1 MIDVWT
7 EKHRPGTLSEVVGQK
22 NTVDRLE
29 AFVENDEVPH
39 MLFAGPAGTGK
50 TTSSIALA
58 KDLYSDEWKQ
68 NFMET
73 NASDE
78 RGIDVV
84 REKVKNFARTKSIGA
99 DYKIIFL
106 DEADALTSDAQQ
118 ALRRTM
124 EQFSNNCR
132 FILSCN
138 YSSKIIDPIQS
149 RCAVFRFNRL
159 EESNVKNYI
168 ERLAKE
174 EDFKISEDAVEAVVR
189 VAEGDLRRVTNILQT
204 ASINN
209 NEIEEEDI
217 YSIAASLR
225 PDEITEILNDS
236 LKDNFMNA
244 RDTLADLM
252 IDRGLDGQDVI
263 DSIHREIFDLD
274 ISERAKLEIIE
285 NLGEFEFRINEGG
298 SADIQIEAFLAKM
311 ADLENN

>member
-7 EKHRPGTLSEVVGQK
+7 EKHRPDTLSEVVGQE
-22 NTVDRLE
+22 NIVDRLE

-50 TTSSIALA
+50 TTSAIALA
-58 KDLYSDEWKQ
+58 KDLYGDEWKQ

-84 REKVKNFARTKSIGA
+84 REKIKNFARTKSIGA

-124 EQFSNNCR
+124 EQFSDNCR

-149 RCAVFRFNRL
+149 KTISRGWEKTRTSRSLRTQLKPSCVSRKETS
-159 EESNVKNYI
+159 EESPI
-168 ERLAKE
+168 FFRL
-174 EDFKISEDAVEAVVR
+174 
-189 VAEGDLRRVTNILQT
+189 LRSTTMR
-204 ASINN
+204 
-209 NEIEEEDI
+209 
-217 YSIAASLR
+217 LR
-225 PDEITEILNDS
+225 KRTS
-236 LKDNFMNA
+236 TVSRQVYGRTRYGK
-244 RDTLADLM
+244 
-252 IDRGLDGQDVI
+252 
-263 DSIHREIFDLD
+263 S
-274 ISERAKLEIIE
+274 
-285 NLGEFEFRINEGG
+285 
-298 SADIQIEAFLAKM
+298 
-311 ADLENN
+311 